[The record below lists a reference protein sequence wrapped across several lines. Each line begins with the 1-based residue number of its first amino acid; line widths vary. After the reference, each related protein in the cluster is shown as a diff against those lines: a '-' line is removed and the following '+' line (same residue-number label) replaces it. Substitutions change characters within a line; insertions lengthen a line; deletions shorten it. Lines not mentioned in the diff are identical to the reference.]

1 MVKPKMATDVLYDKI
16 KHAAAQSRYYEKKLR
31 THQKV
36 SVWVPKKSVPDF
48 LKALKRMQNKWS
60 SLE

>member
-1 MVKPKMATDVLYDKI
+1 MVRSKTMTGVLYDKI

-36 SVWVPKKSVPDF
+36 AVWVPKKSVPYF
-48 LKALKRMQNKWS
+48 LKAVKRMQNKWN
-60 SLE
+60 